1 MLIFKTHIIFIKNK
15 KIKSSKRIYKK
26 KYFTAVYQNDI
37 HIGAVTKFSK
47 RNKSKIVEPTK
58 PEDCFGYNRELH
70 EFFKANP
77 PIPVKDTKK
86 YEVSEQDG
94 MIKVKLGTMLKGG
107 IRLFNKDDH
116 GNLVR
121 VTKEVL
127 EEIQNVSISSK
138 YMFDTRLTE
147 EVKREIQNSYPANI
161 NPLNIEPLPFREA
174 GKSKDWLIKNIEDV
188 DNKDVIESDYI
199 NIWTRRPI
207 ISLDLDDVIYDL
219 MKKNIQFVEE
229 VYGVKDVHL
238 EITDYYYLYNNYPR
252 IAEELWNHP
261 ENYITSELI
270 DGALEFYKE
279 LVELVGEDRIQIVT
293 SSMENVIPLKDRM
306 IKERFGINCKIIH
319 SIFGKF
325 KKHHFTKNTF
335 LIEDC
340 VGNIRDHY
348 THNQNHGII
357 FNHMNLEYI
366 KKECDAEGF
375 THTTTYGELIE
386 YAKRYLSSIGII

>member
-121 VTKEVL
+121 VTKEIY
-127 EEIQNVSISSK
+127 EE
-138 YMFDTRLTE
+138 L
-147 EVKREIQNSYPANI
+147 QNSYPENI
-161 NPLNIEPLPFREA
+161 NPFSIRPLPFREA
-174 GKSKDWLIKNIEDV
+174 GIHKDWLIKKI
-188 DNKDVIESDYI
+188 KDVNNEDSIESDFI

-340 VGNIRDHY
+340 VGNVRDHY
-348 THNQNHGII
+348 THNQNYGII

-386 YAKRYLSSIGII
+386 YVKRYLSSIGII